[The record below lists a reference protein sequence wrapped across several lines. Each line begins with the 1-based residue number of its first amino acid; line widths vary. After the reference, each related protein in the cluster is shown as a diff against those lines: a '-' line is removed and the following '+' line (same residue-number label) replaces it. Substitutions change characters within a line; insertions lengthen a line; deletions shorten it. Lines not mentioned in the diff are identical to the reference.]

1 MFDPKSRYYDLP
13 NLTYTAPDGREIV
26 YKGRRLVPRTPATH
40 KTTLAQSERLDLVAA
55 RTQGDAQLFW
65 RICDANE
72 DLNPL
77 QIHQRSG
84 RTLKLPD
91 EDE

>member
-1 MFDPKSRYYDLP
+1 MFDPKSRYFDLP
-13 NLTYTAPDGREIV
+13 DLTYTAPNGREIV
-26 YKGRRLVPRTPATH
+26 YKERRLVPRTPARLR
-40 KTTLAQSERLDLVAA
+40 TTLAQSERLDLVAA

-72 DLNPL
+72 ELDPFRM
-77 QIHQRSG
+77 QAQSG

-91 EDE
+91 GDG